1 MIHKITTKTT
11 CLHVPF
17 CTFLTYVA
25 TKKSSQYLDMW
36 WIVNN
41 ATWETNCRT
50 VNCMDSLSSFT
61 YINQRSQTDY
71 LRFPSI
77 QNITCREVR
86 RGVCNSR
93 RNAPHPVLW
102 WEIQKIQT
110 NSALSVCCMPQLVCC
125 LPPIFTVNQQDKLQN
140 DWKLIWNYSCRCH
153 RLSTTGERHG
163 N

>member
-11 CLHVPF
+11 YLRLP
-17 CTFLTYVA
+17 FLTYEA

-41 ATWETNCRT
+41 ATWETNCQLYGFI
-50 VNCMDSLSSFT
+50 VI
-61 YINQRSQTDY
+61 YIHILTKRSQTGY

-77 QNITCREVR
+77 QTITCREVR
-86 RGVCNSR
+86 WGVCNSR

-102 WEIQKIQT
+102 WEIQNIHT
-110 NSALSVCCMPQLVCC
+110 SSALSVCCMPQLVCC